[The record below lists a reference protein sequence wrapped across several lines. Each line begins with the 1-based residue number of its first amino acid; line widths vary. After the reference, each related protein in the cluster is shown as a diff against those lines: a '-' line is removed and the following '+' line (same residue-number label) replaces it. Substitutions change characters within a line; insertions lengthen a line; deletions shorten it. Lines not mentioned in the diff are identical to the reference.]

1 MHRLTTYSSE
11 VEYYQT
17 LHCFCRQSMMV
28 SDIVLVSQDGETAL
42 HKAVVRGRVA
52 AVKIL
57 VNCKA
62 AVDIKNMVVLCP
74 VCPISKIV

>member
-1 MHRLTTYSSE
+1 
-11 VEYYQT
+11 
-17 LHCFCRQSMMV
+17 MMV